1 MLRAVTGAELSTRLR
16 TGRPESAVTDTELLF
31 NPFLPGFTDDPY
43 PHYQRMRE
51 LEPVH
56 SHPFG
61 FWLVSRYADVTT
73 LLRSGLSVE
82 YRNLADGPIAEQAAQ
97 LSGGG
102 ALNISMLDR
111 DPPDHTRLR
120 RLVTKAFTA
129 KSIAALEPKVLALV
143 DEALDRI
150 ADGGQVDLI
159 DELAFPLPFTVISE
173 MLGTPPTDHGRLREL
188 SGTLVRSLEVVNDP
202 EVIRAIADADLELTA
217 MMRDIIAWKR
227 DNPADDLLTAL
238 IAAEDDG
245 DQLTDEE
252 LVAQVLLLY
261 VAGHE
266 TTVNLIGNGVIA
278 LLDNPDQLALLRQRP
293 DLAANAVEECLRYDS
308 PVQQSRRITTAPYEI
323 GDREIPAGTFVIAAL
338 ASANRDEAYWGP
350 DANELRI
357 DRENART
364 HVSFGAGPHHC
375 LGAILARLEGRVAIG
390 RLVDRF
396 PHLAL
401 NGDVVWNGRLNLRGA
416 AQLPITV

>member
-1 MLRAVTGAELSTRLR
+1 M
-16 TGRPESAVTDTELLF
+16 TDTELLF

-51 LEPVH
+51 LDPIH

-61 FWLVSRYADVTT
+61 FWLVSRYTDVTT
-73 LLRSGLSVE
+73 LLRANLSVE
-82 YRNLADGPIAEQAAQ
+82 YRSLADGPIAEQAAQ
-97 LSGGG
+97 MSGGG

-120 RLVTKAFTA
+120 RLVMKAFTA
-129 KSIAALEPKVLALV
+129 KSIAALEPKVTALV

-159 DELAFPLPFTVISE
+159 DELAFPLPFAVISE
-173 MLGTPPTDHGRLREL
+173 MLGTPPTDHVRLREL

-202 EVIRAIADADLELTA
+202 ELIRAIAAADIELTA
-217 MMRDIIAWKR
+217 MVRDIIAWKR

-266 TTVNLIGNGVIA
+266 TTVNLIGNGVVA
-278 LLDNPDQLALLRQRP
+278 LLHNPDQLALLRQRP
-293 DLAANAVEECLRYDS
+293 DLAANTVEECLRYDS